1 MGKKANSL
9 QLIHSLIINEG
20 LGFWRIGKVLSGKKG
35 GIASLCSG
43 TTGPEKVKTW
53 NYWNG
58 EKWITTPNVSD
69 RVTISLEGMYNM
81 YCRIVARSEDMSNQI
96 RVVVFNVTQLTQA

>member
-1 MGKKANSL
+1 M

-20 LGFWRIGKVLSGKKG
+20 PGFWRIGKVLSGKKG
-35 GIASLCSG
+35 GIASLTPSLCSG

-58 EKWITTPNVSD
+58 EKWIPTPSVSD
-69 RVTISLEGMYNM
+69 RVTISLEGMYN
-81 YCRIVARSEDMSNQI
+81 IAGPSQGLKIIMSNQI
-96 RVVVFNVTQLTQA
+96 RVVVFNVPQLTQA